1 MILVTTPLVIRR
13 QQHGLVY
20 PAEQFDQPYV
30 RTHLGLEEDHT
41 VQITEDALIAFSI
54 NVFQW

>member
-1 MILVTTPLVIRR
+1 MYIIKKHYNMMILVTTPLVIRR
-13 QQHGLVY
+13 QQHALVY

-41 VQITEDALIAFSI
+41 VE
-54 NVFQW
+54 